1 MKITGTEILSYYNMN
16 NEYYSKEEA
25 RELIAYLRREI
36 DNILLEHNELL
47 EKHEA
52 LQEEFNQLKERYI
65 NLAR

>member
-1 MKITGTEILSYYNMN
+1 MKITGMEILSCYNMD

-36 DNILLEHNELL
+36 ENILREHNEIL

>member
-1 MKITGTEILSYYNMN
+1 MEILSYYNMD

-36 DNILLEHNELL
+36 DNILREHNQLL
-47 EKHEA
+47 VKYEA

>member
-1 MKITGTEILSYYNMN
+1 MD

-36 DNILLEHNELL
+36 DNILRDHNQLL
-47 EKHEA
+47 VKNEA